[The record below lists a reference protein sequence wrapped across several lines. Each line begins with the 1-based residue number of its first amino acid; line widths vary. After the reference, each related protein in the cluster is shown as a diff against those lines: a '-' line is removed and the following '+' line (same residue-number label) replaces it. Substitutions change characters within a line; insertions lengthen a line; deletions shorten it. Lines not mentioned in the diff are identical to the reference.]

1 MKKLTLNLAL
11 AAALTTAFAAGTAQA
26 VIIDDFNGGA
36 QTLTANG
43 SSLAFSPGAIG
54 GVRLIDIEKDGPL
67 GVGATA
73 AVLVGPDLDIFSH
86 SADALTSATSV
97 ITWNG
102 FGADMMAPGLGGV
115 DLVEGLTDN
124 VFSFDIV
131 TIDQGNIGLTLGVQD
146 TFGGTDSY
154 TFLNAGVGTES
165 VAFSLFAGVDF
176 TSINSISLTVEG
188 GMASDLTLDQLATSG
203 SPASVPEPT
212 ALMLLSGGLLGLSG
226 IRRKR
231 KKNS

>member
-11 AAALTTAFAAGTAQA
+11 AAALTTTAFVAGTAQA
-26 VIIDDFNGGA
+26 VIIDDFNSGE
-36 QTLTANG
+36 QSIDANG

-54 GVRLIDIEKDGPL
+54 GFRSIDIEKNGL
-67 GVGATA
+67 QGATA
-73 AVLVGPDLDIFSH
+73 AVLVGPDLGIFSH

-97 ITWNG
+97 ITWNALG
-102 FGADMMAPGLGGV
+102 MGLGV

-124 VFSFDIV
+124 VFSFDILS
-131 TIDQGNIGLTLGVQD
+131 IDQGNIGLTLGVQD

-165 VAFSLFAGVDF
+165 VAFSHFAGVNF
-176 TSINSISLTVEG
+176 TSIHSLSLTVEG
-188 GMASDLTLDQLATSG
+188 GVASDLTLDQLATSG
-203 SPASVPEPT
+203 SSASVPEPT
-212 ALMLLSGGLLGLSG
+212 ALMLLSGGLLGLGG

-231 KKNS
+231 KKS